1 MSGEPS
7 RIPAPALGCAV
18 LLFVVLATLN
28 SAGYRYGASDQA
40 FYAPAVIARL
50 HPDFYPRDRSLIASQ
65 ARLTVGDETIAA
77 VARITHASVP
87 ALFAALYACTLVLL
101 ALAAASIGRVYF
113 RTRWALLAFLAVLTL
128 KHSIMKTGTNTLE
141 GYFHPRQVTFAL
153 GAWALACFLRGRLAA
168 AVILVFAGGL
178 LHPTTAMWFALWLGL
193 AAVVADRRLI
203 PAAAAGAAAVVLAG
217 VWALTA
223 GPLAGRLHAMDP
235 EWLATLAAKDYLF
248 PLAWP
253 IDAWLVN
260 MAYPAVIVWLF
271 RRRAAAGLTHA
282 REGAVVAGALALL
295 AAFLVSLPFNA
306 ANVQIALQLQPARI
320 FWMLDFLASIY
331 VVWALVE
338 GVGGS
343 AKRARIATAA
353 LCLLPVVRGAY
364 VATVAFP
371 DRPMF
376 SVGVRDNDWGRVM
389 AWARSS
395 PPDSQWLAD
404 PLHALLYGTS
414 VRVAGE
420 RDVFVEAAKD
430 QAIGMYDRGVAIR
443 TRDRVAA
450 IGDFHALTAERARQ
464 LASAYGIDFLVTDE
478 RLDLPVAFQSGALRV
493 YRLR

>member
-1 MSGEPS
+1 MRTAPS
-7 RIPAPALGCAV
+7 WIPAPALGCAV

-50 HPDFYPRDRSLIASQ
+50 HPDFYPRDRALIGSQ
-65 ARLTVGDETIAA
+65 ARLTVGDELIAA

-101 ALAAASIGRVYF
+101 ALAAASIGRLYF
-113 RTRWALLAFLAVLTL
+113 RTRWAILAFLAVLAL
-128 KHSIMKTGTNTLE
+128 RHSIMKSGTNTLE

-153 GAWALACFLRGRLAA
+153 GAWAVACFLRGRLAPA
-168 AVILVFAGGL
+168 AALVFAGAL
-178 LHPTTAMWFALWLGL
+178 LHPTTALWFAVWLGV
-193 AAVVADRRLI
+193 AAVFADRRLI
-203 PAAAAGAAAVVLAG
+203 PIAAAGTAAVVVAG
-217 VWALTA
+217 AWALTA
-223 GPLAGRLHAMDP
+223 GPLAGRLHVMDA
-235 EWLATLAAKDYLF
+235 EWLATLSAKDYLF

-260 MAYPAVIVWLF
+260 MAYPVVVVLLF

-282 REGAVVAGALALL
+282 REGAVVAGALALV
-295 AAFLVSLPFNA
+295 AVFLVSLPFNA
-306 ANVQIALQLQPARI
+306 ADVQLAIQLQPARI

-338 GVGGS
+338 GVSGS
-343 AKRARIATAA
+343 TTRARVAA
-353 LCLLPVVRGAY
+353 AVLCLLPVLRGTY

-376 SVGVRDNDWGRVM
+376 ALGVRDSDWGRVM
-389 AWARSS
+389 AWARQS
-395 PPDSQWLAD
+395 PIDSQWLAD

-430 QAIGMYDRGVAIR
+430 QAIGMYDRGVAMR

-450 IGDFHALTAERARQ
+450 IGDFHALTASRARD
-464 LASAYGIDFLVTDE
+464 LASTYGIDFLVSDE
-478 RLDLPVAFQSGALRV
+478 RLDLPVAFQSGKLRV